1 LPNHSIDAP
10 GTSRHRR
17 PIRPLALL
25 RVGIGA
31 VAVVAILSVPQAAT
45 PEPVAGASCTG
56 WSSRVNP
63 PETIRVFRVNKRKV
77 QTVNF
82 RRYVAEVM
90 ASGEW
95 PTRLRPA
102 TLEAGAVAT
111 KQYAWYYTLAGN
123 RRPGFTHNGKCYDV
137 KDDVTDQLFRPGRAS
152 PTAKQQRSIDR
163 TWGLTLR
170 KRGRF
175 FLTGYRAG
183 STGKCAADANGW
195 KLYAKSVEACAKK
208 GWSRQ
213 RIQNR
218 YYSPNLTYVWSKA
231 LGPSMK
237 KPLFKLRTGN
247 TVGGGAARISWQPVR
262 AKADIDKYKLQ
273 RKVGKNPWKAV
284 SLSDPLTK
292 RVDAKLVLGITNRFR
307 VRAVDGKGR
316 TGPWAYSPTRK
327 AALRGPV
334 GISLSG
340 ASVDPAAGDQ
350 NRVQVTFTG
359 RSVAYVAP
367 TGSGMGRA
375 KIIIGGKHVA
385 TVDLD
390 QTPAR
395 ARELVWSR
403 NFDSAKK
410 RSLAVKAID
419 PDAQVDFEGFFV
431 LR

>member
-1 LPNHSIDAP
+1 LPNHSIDAREAP
-10 GTSRHRR
+10 RHSR
-17 PIRPLALL
+17 PARPLTVV
-25 RVGIGA
+25 RVAIGA
-31 VAVVAILSVPQAAT
+31 VAMISILSIPQAAA
-45 PEPVAGASCTG
+45 PEPVAAASCTG
-56 WSSRVNP
+56 WNSKVNP

-82 RRYVAEVM
+82 RRYVAMVM

-95 PTRLRPA
+95 PSRLRPA

-111 KQYAWYYTLAGN
+111 KQYAWYYALAGH
-123 RRPGFTHNGKCYDV
+123 RRPGFKHNAQCYDV
-137 KDDVTDQLFRPGRAS
+137 QDDVTDQLFRPERSS
-152 PTAKQQRSIDR
+152 PTAKQQKAIDR
-163 TWGLTLR
+163 TWGLSLR

-183 STGKCAADANGW
+183 TTGKCAADANGW

-218 YYSPNLTYVWSKA
+218 YYSPNLTFVWSKA
-231 LGPSMK
+231 LGPAMK
-237 KPLFKLRTGN
+237 KPVFKLRTGN
-247 TVGGGAARISWQPVR
+247 TVGGGAARISWQPLNS
-262 AKADIDKYKLQ
+262 KAAIDKFKLQ
-273 RKVGKNPWKAV
+273 RKVGKNPWKTV
-284 SLSDPLTK
+284 SLSGPLVRK
-292 RVDAKLVLGITNRFR
+292 VDAKLVLGRSNRFR
-307 VRAVDGKGR
+307 IRAVDAKGR

-327 AALRGPV
+327 VALRGPV

-340 ASVDPAAGDQ
+340 ASVDPAGGDPT
-350 NRVQVTFTG
+350 RVQVAFTG

-390 QTPAR
+390 QDPAR

-403 NFDSAKK
+403 NFDRTKK
-410 RSLAVKAID
+410 RSIAVKAID
-419 PDAQVDFEGFFV
+419 PDSQVDFEGFFV